1 MEIGIEKNILKLNG
15 KEIKFNNDIR
25 QFKTVGD
32 DVVVLLA
39 IPNNDNTLDN
49 IYCYSSNGIIK
60 WQVQPIK
67 EAFPE
72 MKQVFPFEQMSILDD
87 KIGASDFYGR
97 RFMINI
103 SDGKI
108 VQKDIVKLF
117 INVLQYRQGF
127 RAWRFLC
134 RIFRCACS
142 AQLRHLSSPKTC

>member
-1 MEIGIEKNILKLNG
+1 MEIQINKNILKLNG
-15 KEIKFNNDIR
+15 KEIKFNHDIR

-32 DVVVLLA
+32 DVVVLLV

-72 MKQVFPFEQMSILDD
+72 MKQVFPFEQMSVLDD

-108 VQKDIVKLF
+108 VQKDIVK
-117 INVLQYRQGF
+117 
-127 RAWRFLC
+127 
-134 RIFRCACS
+134 
-142 AQLRHLSSPKTC
+142 